1 MGSGA
6 STIEIPLPS
15 EEKTINA
22 SSIPFP
28 KKGVKLSYVQDFYN
42 LCGGRDIIEDLT
54 TTEIN
59 DNFQK
64 KITEKY
70 KLSFCDYLSYQN
82 HPAVGE
88 ATVFIS
94 HAWKYRFVDV
104 MDALQ
109 FHFKDNP
116 DVIIWFDLFS
126 NNQHITLDLDFNWW
140 CGAFKSAIEMFGHTV
155 MVFCPWNDPIPL
167 KRTWCIWEL
176 YCTFVTKQKF
186 EIALSHEN
194 QKQFLN
200 DVLKAPTGEINKMLT
215 LIDAEKSECF
225 KPEDRSK
232 IFEIVKKE
240 VGFNNINSMIFEK
253 MRDWVVTTTK
263 SFMSIEKDDKKIIE
277 IMSTLGTLYC
287 DQGKYD
293 LTEPLFVDCFK
304 KRKELLGDDHP
315 DTLTSMNNLAILY
328 DNQGKNDLARPL
340 YLDCLSKRKEIL
352 GDNHSDTLASMNNV
366 ANLYCDLGSYN
377 LAEPLYLDCL
387 SKRKELSGD
396 NHPDTLASMNN
407 LAKLYCAHWKY
418 NLAEPLYVDCLKK
431 RKELL
436 GDDNPDTFD
445 SMNNLADLYE
455 KQGKYEY
462 AESIRV
468 PVKS

>member
-15 EEKTINA
+15 EEKIINA

-42 LCGGRDIIEDLT
+42 LCGGRDSIEDLT

-109 FHFKDNP
+109 FHFKDSP

-140 CGAFKSAIEMFGHTV
+140 CGTFKSAIEMFGHTV
-155 MVFCPWNDPIPL
+155 MVLCPWNDPIPL

-176 YCTFVTKQKF
+176 YCTFVTRQKF
-186 EIALSHEN
+186 EIALSHDN

-200 DVLKAPTGEINKMLT
+200 DVLKDPTVEINKMLT

-263 SFMSIEKDDKKIIE
+263 SFMKKIIRN
-277 IMSTLGTLYC
+277 
-287 DQGKYD
+287 
-293 LTEPLFVDCFK
+293 LFM
-304 KRKELLGDDHP
+304 ELE
-315 DTLTSMNNLAILY
+315 
-328 DNQGKNDLARPL
+328 Q
-340 YLDCLSKRKEIL
+340 C
-352 GDNHSDTLASMNNV
+352 
-366 ANLYCDLGSYN
+366 
-377 LAEPLYLDCL
+377 
-387 SKRKELSGD
+387 
-396 NHPDTLASMNN
+396 
-407 LAKLYCAHWKY
+407 
-418 NLAEPLYVDCLKK
+418 
-431 RKELL
+431 
-436 GDDNPDTFD
+436 
-445 SMNNLADLYE
+445 
-455 KQGKYEY
+455 
-462 AESIRV
+462 
-468 PVKS
+468 